1 MWMRTEER
9 IDEDSIGLKA
19 MLAGF
24 APPFPL
30 VMTFGEDKMMMRMRI
45 DEDRIANRYP
55 FFCWPGL
62 HIKGSH
68 WVRGE
73 A

>member
-24 APPFPL
+24 APPLSPC
-30 VMTFGEDKMMMRMRI
+30 DDI
-45 DEDRIANRYP
+45 
-55 FFCWPGL
+55 W
-62 HIKGSH
+62 
-68 WVRGE
+68 RG
-73 A
+73 